1 MPPRRTAAAANE
13 DKCTSA
19 QKPSAQ
25 HSELQRT
32 VSMLLASLVEAFQED
47 ARRLDD
53 DLHVSILDFIEQ
65 VEVADDLTPLMMEKM
80 NKVAKS
86 QLARFETKNAASV
99 SKATSAPKGF
109 RGGGDRR
116 GARDPS
122 TIQCNECAQW
132 GHGWLTC
139 PTGNKEMQKK
149 ELARQELARRE
160 ESDTAKDARNAS
172 RAFGRAQREEEVS
185 ENEGYEDESEAGA
198 SVNRDTYSVGSVSFF
213 IPSSTCTRSQR
224 VRTPS
229 SHALNI
235 ALSFCTRKSTK
246 IYPRSLHDP
255 KTTLTSESDWSVNKI
270 VPLTCTPPLHASD
283 HITILSQS
291 REALPSSNKL
301 LTFRSPA
308 HGNSIVHMYPIQCVL
323 NNPNVGAVLDTG
335 TQRSVAK
342 HPEEILRHTKSS
354 HTMQG
359 AFVKPTTMRVS

>member
-86 QLARFETKNAASV
+86 QLARFETKNTASV

-149 ELARQELARRE
+149 ELARQELARR
-160 ESDTAKDARNAS
+160 D
-172 RAFGRAQREEEVS
+172 
-185 ENEGYEDESEAGA
+185 
-198 SVNRDTYSVGSVSFF
+198 
-213 IPSSTCTRSQR
+213 
-224 VRTPS
+224 
-229 SHALNI
+229 
-235 ALSFCTRKSTK
+235 
-246 IYPRSLHDP
+246 
-255 KTTLTSESDWSVNKI
+255 
-270 VPLTCTPPLHASD
+270 
-283 HITILSQS
+283 
-291 REALPSSNKL
+291 
-301 LTFRSPA
+301 
-308 HGNSIVHMYPIQCVL
+308 
-323 NNPNVGAVLDTG
+323 
-335 TQRSVAK
+335 
-342 HPEEILRHTKSS
+342 
-354 HTMQG
+354 
-359 AFVKPTTMRVS
+359 

>member
-1 MPPRRTAAAANE
+1 
-13 DKCTSA
+13 
-19 QKPSAQ
+19 
-25 HSELQRT
+25 
-32 VSMLLASLVEAFQED
+32 MLLASLVEAFQED

-65 VEVADDLTPLMMEKM
+65 VEVADDLTPLTMEKM

-86 QLARFETKNAASV
+86 LRRALNDRLFNSVDLAKSLRRALNDRKLAPTPKPLASTTAKLARFETKNAASV

-149 ELARQELARRE
+149 KLARQELARRV

-185 ENEGYEDESEAGA
+185 ENEGYEVESEAGA

-213 IPSSTCTRSQR
+213 IPSSTCTLSQR

-255 KTTLTSESDWSVNKI
+255 WYLVLGS
-270 VPLTCTPPLHASD
+270 
-283 HITILSQS
+283 
-291 REALPSSNKL
+291 
-301 LTFRSPA
+301 
-308 HGNSIVHMYPIQCVL
+308 CVSL
-323 NNPNVGAVLDTG
+323 
-335 TQRSVAK
+335 
-342 HPEEILRHTKSS
+342 
-354 HTMQG
+354 
-359 AFVKPTTMRVS
+359 